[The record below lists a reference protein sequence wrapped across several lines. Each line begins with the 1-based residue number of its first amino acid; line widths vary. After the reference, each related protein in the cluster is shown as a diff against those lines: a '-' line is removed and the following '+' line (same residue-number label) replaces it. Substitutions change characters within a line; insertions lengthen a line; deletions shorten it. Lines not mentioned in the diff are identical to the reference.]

1 MVFAPEDKTSGV
13 FLCIKAIYYMKLLFE
28 SWKRYIVEAT
38 EVKKL
43 RVFDM
48 DDTLLTTSSMVIVRD
63 QAGKEIKKITPAE
76 YAVYEKQPN
85 EVMDYSEF
93 KTLKDPTPIDTAMRS
108 FQRIYKSGLGEHRK
122 LAILTARAEPA
133 KPEIK
138 LFLQEMGLDP
148 NSIDIIT
155 LGDSN
160 PNKKKEWIE
169 SQIKAGYNDIAFFDD
184 SGKNREAV
192 SQLQDEYPDIN
203 LFVDEQPAKSKK
215 IRISKTYLG
224 LKDE

>member
-1 MVFAPEDKTSGV
+1 
-13 FLCIKAIYYMKLLFE
+13 MKLLFE

-93 KTLKDPTPIDTAMRS
+93 KTLKDPTPIDTAM
-108 FQRIYKSGLGEHRK
+108 
-122 LAILTARAEPA
+122 LT
-133 KPEIK
+133 
-138 LFLQEMGLDP
+138 
-148 NSIDIIT
+148 
-155 LGDSN
+155 
-160 PNKKKEWIE
+160 
-169 SQIKAGYNDIAFFDD
+169 
-184 SGKNREAV
+184 
-192 SQLQDEYPDIN
+192 
-203 LFVDEQPAKSKK
+203 
-215 IRISKTYLG
+215 
-224 LKDE
+224 

>member
-1 MVFAPEDKTSGV
+1 MQ
-13 FLCIKAIYYMKLLFE
+13 LLIE
-28 SWKRYIVEAT
+28 SWKKFIVEAT
-38 EVKKL
+38 KVKKL

-48 DDTLLTTSSMVIVRD
+48 DDTLLTTSSMVIVKNKE
-63 QAGKEIKKITPAE
+63 GKEIKKITPAQ
-76 YAVYEKQPN
+76 YAVYEPQPN

-108 FQRIYKSGLGEHRK
+108 FKRIYNSGLGEHRK

-148 NSIDIIT
+148 NSIEIIT
-155 LGDSN
+155 LGNSD

-192 SQLQDEYPDIN
+192 SQLQNEYPEIN

-215 IRISKTYLG
+215 IRISKSYLG
-224 LKDE
+224 LKND